1 MKKYELTTIQGKDV
15 ILDISQLFNQEIL
28 YVNATRIAK
37 QFGKRIDNY
46 MRLDDTKSY
55 IDILNTSDVRD
66 LELIKINRGRYGGT
80 YIHSSLLV
88 HFLRWIDTEF
98 AVKCDLYIKSKLQ
111 KVHDE
116 KSKAIGR
123 AEANKE
129 NAYWGM
135 ARDHGKDTRKLLTDK
150 IKEFC
155 LYAEN
160 QRGTS
165 YNSVCPYY
173 KLITKV
179 IYSFIGIDIPKLGI
193 AHRDVYSGDIIE
205 TIEAAE
211 CCVIKLLD
219 EIMYSEGS
227 RKGIK
232 PLIIDRLT
240 HEMGNLV

>member
-1 MKKYELTTIQGKDV
+1 MKKYELTTIQGKNV
-15 ILDISQLFNQEIL
+15 ILDISQLFKQEVL
-28 YVNATRIAK
+28 YVNATHIAR

-46 MRLDDTKSY
+46 MRLDETKSY
-55 IDILNTSDVRD
+55 MEILNTSDVRD

-98 AVKCDLYIKSKLQ
+98 AVKCDIYIKRKLQ
-111 KVHDE
+111 EVHDE

-123 AEANKE
+123 SEANKE
-129 NAYWGM
+129 NKHWSI
-135 ARDHGKDTRKLLTDK
+135 ARDHGKYTRKLLTNK

-160 QRGTS
+160 QRGTL
-165 YNSVCPYY
+165 YGNVCPYY
-173 KLITKV
+173 KLITEA

-193 AHRDVYSGDIIE
+193 APRDVYSGDIIE
-205 TIEAAE
+205 TIESAE
-211 CCVIKLLD
+211 YCVIELLD

-240 HEMGNLV
+240 HEMGNLI